1 MSTLTLGLTKISET
15 SLSFFHGKYLFTVMC
30 DNFVLRLPFNRYKR
44 DLVNTLRRKE
54 QPFHDFTFCQMMN
67 CWRFCLKPKIL
78 LLFNL
83 ICASALKI
91 SPGYVRKNNSNN
103 AEDGFHENVRAI
115 QISCY
120 CVLKRTLHLLNGNTL
135 RDSIYFNR

>member
-1 MSTLTLGLTKISET
+1 
-15 SLSFFHGKYLFTVMC
+15 MC

-44 DLVNTLRRKE
+44 DLVNTWRRKE
-54 QPFHDFTFCQMMN
+54 QPFHDSTFCQMMN

-91 SPGYVRKNNSNN
+91 SPGYVHKVTPLIVPKVASMKRKRHPHFLLLCPLNKTSSSERTANVLPFTWGHFKILLMLISNL
-103 AEDGFHENVRAI
+103 
-115 QISCY
+115 S
-120 CVLKRTLHLLNGNTL
+120 
-135 RDSIYFNR
+135 